1 MESLQHQDLLNF
13 QQLYL
18 KKDILITVKGTVGEL
33 AVNPYYKAHIARQ
46 IMAIRP
52 YLVNNE
58 FLKIYLETK
67 IDNMKLQ
74 SQSMIPGIS
83 REVLLKLLIALPPKN
98 RTIKNYKSN

>member
-1 MESLQHQDLLNF
+1 
-13 QQLYL
+13 
-18 KKDILITVKGTVGEL
+18 
-33 AVNPYYKAHIARQ
+33 
-46 IMAIRP
+46 MAIRP

-83 REVLLKLLIALPPKN
+83 REVLLKLLIALPPKTEQLRITN
-98 RTIKNYKSN
+98 LIKKLFQEFEEKT

>member
-1 MESLQHQDLLNF
+1 M
-13 QQLYL
+13 
-18 KKDILITVKGTVGEL
+18 GEL

-67 IDNMKLQ
+67 ARPRYI
-74 SQSMIPGIS
+74 IS
-83 REVLLKLLIALPPKN
+83 E
-98 RTIKNYKSN
+98 RTFSTDQNKGE